1 MGEIKWRRPHLRV
14 APPSEDMFQDD
25 ENEECGVYDAPRD
38 LEDPVFDGLRNRS
51 VRKVL
56 VISYFSGHNF
66 GDRLG
71 VPILNS
77 VLPSHVEIEHVP
89 FLPCGKNYDC
99 ADISVED
106 AARYDAV
113 ILGIGMSVYRPVLND
128 NLMAIL
134 KSSPL
139 RIGIFGTQYQESL
152 PRDRMKEL
160 LGMLDLWL
168 ARYQTDLTRFGHLV
182 PRNRSLHMGDW
193 MISSCPMRDPSTY
206 RFLSVSCEF
215 DHVSRSYHTHTHTHT
230 HTKTTPT

>member
-77 VLPSHVEIEHVP
+77 VLPSQALQSVLRRQHNRKDRDSFVP
-89 FLPCGKNYDC
+89 VFERWCS
-99 ADISVED
+99 SV
-106 AARYDAV
+106 
-113 ILGIGMSVYRPVLND
+113 VL
-128 NLMAIL
+128 LI
-134 KSSPL
+134 K
-139 RIGIFGTQYQESL
+139 IFS
-152 PRDRMKEL
+152 
-160 LGMLDLWL
+160 
-168 ARYQTDLTRFGHLV
+168 
-182 PRNRSLHMGDW
+182 NS
-193 MISSCPMRDPSTY
+193 
-206 RFLSVSCEF
+206 
-215 DHVSRSYHTHTHTHT
+215 
-230 HTKTTPT
+230 

>member
-14 APPSEDMFQDD
+14 APPSEDMFQAQG
-25 ENEECGVYDAPRD
+25 CGVYDAPRD

-56 VISYFSGHNF
+56 VISYFTGKNF

-89 FLPCGKNYDC
+89 FLPCGKDYDC
-99 ADISVED
+99 ADISLED

-128 NLMAIL
+128 HLMAIL
-134 KSSPL
+134 KSIPL
-139 RIGIFGTQYQESL
+139 RIGIFGTQYQESIPL
-152 PRDRMKEL
+152 DRMKEL

-182 PRNRSLHMGDW
+182 PKNRSLHMGDW

-206 RFLSVSCEF
+206 RFLSVS
-215 DHVSRSYHTHTHTHT
+215 
-230 HTKTTPT
+230 

>member
-14 APPSEDMFQDD
+14 APPSEDMFQNED
-25 ENEECGVYDAPRD
+25 EDEGCGAYDAPRD
-38 LEDPVFDGLRNRS
+38 PEDSVFDGLRNRS

-56 VISYFSGHNF
+56 VISYFTGKNF

-89 FLPCGKNYDC
+89 FLPCGKDYDC
-99 ADISVED
+99 ADISLED

-128 NLMAIL
+128 HLMAIL
-134 KSSPL
+134 KSIPL
-139 RIGIFGTQYQESL
+139 RIGIFGTQYQESIPL
-152 PRDRMKEL
+152 DRMKEL

-182 PRNRSLHMGDW
+182 PKNRSLHMGDW
-193 MISSCPMRDPSTY
+193 MISSCPMRDPSTHC
-206 RFLSVSCEF
+206 FLVNSIVPHS
-215 DHVSRSYHTHTHTHT
+215 HY
-230 HTKTTPT
+230 TTLQHRYA